1 VSGLGVKVLEVPEV
15 VVGCKK
21 MLVIDLSNTVS
32 TRHTSLSLGNLV
44 VGLRLAS
51 VNDIRELDRILNEE
65 NGNVVA
71 AKR

>member
-1 VSGLGVKVLEVPEV
+1 MKVLEVPEV